1 MQRYTRLTLAER
13 EEISRHV
20 AVGVSVRAMARQLG
34 RVPSTIS
41 RELHRATLTPRTYRA
56 AAASQWASA
65 ARCTPRRP
73 RKLKDRDGTGF
84 QADHPDQGVGRAY
97 DQDDPEGRLF

>member
-1 MQRYTRLTLAER
+1 MKRYTRLTLAER

-34 RVPSTIS
+34 RAPSTIS
-41 RELHRATLTPRTYRA
+41 RELHRA

-65 ARCTPRRP
+65 ARSTPRRP
-73 RKLKDRDGTGF
+73 RKLAGNRRL
-84 QADHPDQGVGRAY
+84 QAYVHA
-97 DQDDPEGRLF
+97 